1 MLPPTP
7 NLQAQALQGSP
18 AVADYQNR
26 SGWGISD
33 AAPSLEFMQLCL
45 QGEEGREGLVTAG
58 PLFLLTVG
66 QEGPEDI
73 RLTALGAG
81 GDDDY
86 GKPHR

>member
-1 MLPPTP
+1 
-7 NLQAQALQGSP
+7 
-18 AVADYQNR
+18 
-26 SGWGISD
+26 
-33 AAPSLEFMQLCL
+33 MQLCL